1 MECMECFFKR
11 QRAPVLQHFPPR
23 FVAMVYIEKLAWDPS
38 VYTNTPAVFGE
49 KKTPDPSV
57 PIASGNP
64 PFGFALR
71 VIVEQEPPAKRMKY
85 ARIVVRSC
93 LYALVFVARTY

>member
-11 QRAPVLQHFPPR
+11 QRTPVLQHFPPR
-23 FVAMVYIEKLAWDPS
+23 FVAMVYVEKLAWDPS

-49 KKTPDPSV
+49 KKTPDPPV

-71 VIVEQEPPAKRMKY
+71 VIVEEPPAKRMKY